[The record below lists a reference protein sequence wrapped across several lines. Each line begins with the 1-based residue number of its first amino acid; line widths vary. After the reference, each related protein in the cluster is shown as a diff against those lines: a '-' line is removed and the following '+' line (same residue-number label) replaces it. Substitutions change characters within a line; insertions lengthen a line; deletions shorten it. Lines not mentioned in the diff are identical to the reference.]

1 MERKVE
7 NNKSKILVLL
17 SFLLMIVIATFIIK
31 DIDTPEDSPN
41 KLNSSNVILVRLK
54 DQATLM
60 QKNSRER
67 IYPAS
72 LTKMMTAIVAIEKLP
87 DLEVVIKLGDSIFE
101 DLSGANASMTGFE
114 PEEEVRAI
122 DLLYGAL
129 LPSGAESCIG
139 LACQIA
145 GSEDEFVEMM
155 NQKAKE
161 LGMDNTHFV
170 NTTGLHDDNH
180 YTSVED
186 MAELLSYALQ
196 NNTFRKIFTAS
207 RYSTK
212 PTNMH
217 PDGITYHSTMFQ
229 KLNEQDIVGG
239 EILGGKTGYT
249 DVAGLC
255 LASLA
260 KVNNQEYILITTG
273 AKGNLRSKQYNIAD
287 AIKVYNN
294 IGTLHVLDNN

>member
-186 MAELLSYALQ
+186 MAALLSYALQ